1 MNQIEPIT
9 RKEALRGL
17 LWPSLLTLAGLAILI
32 GLGTWQLNRKGEK
45 DALIAQL
52 EARAQA
58 APTSLDD
65 AIARWR
71 EGDAEYL
78 RVTVR
83 GVLDHSKERY
93 LYAPHQR
100 YGTGYDVF
108 VPLLVEGD
116 GRYLWV
122 NIGYVPEQLKDP
134 SSRPAGAGD
143 EAVELIGRV
152 RLSAKSGTFTPD
164 NDVARNQWYWRD
176 LGGMHASAFDP
187 GQAGLIPFF
196 LEVESGA
203 NDKNADEWPKPG
215 ASKVT
220 IVNRHF
226 EYALTWYGLALTLI
240 GVYVAFAV
248 GRLTNRRDPE

>member
-1 MNQIEPIT
+1 MNQIEPNT
-9 RKEALRGL
+9 RKEALGGL
-17 LWPSLLTLAGLAILI
+17 LWPSLLTLLGLAILI
-32 GLGTWQLNRKGEK
+32 GLGTWQLGRKVEK

-52 EARAQA
+52 EALSQA
-58 APTSLDD
+58 APVMLDE
-65 AIARWR
+65 ALARWH

-78 RVTVR
+78 RVKVR
-83 GVLDHSKERY
+83 GVLDHRKERY
-93 LYAPHQR
+93 LYEPHQR
-100 YGTGYDVF
+100 YGAGYDVF

-116 GRYLWV
+116 DRYLWV

-143 EAVELIGRV
+143 EEVDLTGIV
-152 RLSAKSGTFTPD
+152 RLSAKPGTFTPD

-176 LGGMHASAFDP
+176 LEGMHASAFDP
-187 GQAGLIPFF
+187 GQADLIPFF
-196 LEVESGA
+196 LEAEPGA
-203 NDKNADEWPKPG
+203 SDRSAGEWPKPG

-248 GRLTNRRDPE
+248 GRLTNNRDPQ